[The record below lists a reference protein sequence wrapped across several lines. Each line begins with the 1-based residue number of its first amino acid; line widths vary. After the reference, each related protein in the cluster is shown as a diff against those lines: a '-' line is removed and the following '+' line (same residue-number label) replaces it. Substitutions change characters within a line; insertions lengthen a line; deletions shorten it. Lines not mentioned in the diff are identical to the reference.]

1 MFITFEGIDACG
13 KTTQYRLLTEMLKE
27 RNIPFIFIREP
38 GGTKA
43 GEDIRKIL
51 LHNDYSLSHKTEVL
65 LFVASRAQLTKNIIA
80 PALAEGKV
88 ILADRFM
95 DSSVAYQGY
104 GRGLGS
110 KIVESLNN
118 FAVGEYTPDITF
130 FVDITVDEA
139 FKRMK
144 LSKKNDKIEIE
155 GKDFFEKVRNG
166 YFELMKEN
174 KDRFIYIDGMKKEKE
189 VFEKIK
195 EVFLQ
200 KYSKKKR

>member
-27 RNIPFIFIREP
+27 KNIPFIFIREP

-43 GEDIRKIL
+43 GEDIRNIL
-51 LHNDYSLSHKTEVL
+51 LHNDYCLSHKTEVL

-80 PALAEGKV
+80 PSLEEEK
-88 ILADRFM
+88 IIIADRFM

-110 KIVESLNN
+110 EIVKSLNN
-118 FAVGEYTPDITF
+118 FAVGQYIPDITYF
-130 FVDITVDEA
+130 IDITVDEA

-144 LSKKNDKIEIE
+144 LSKKNDKIELE
-155 GKDFFEKVRNG
+155 GKEFFEKVRNG
-166 YFELMKEN
+166 YLELMKEN
-174 KDRFIYIDGMKKEKE
+174 EDTFIYIDGMKEEEEIFK
-189 VFEKIK
+189 KIK

>member
-27 RNIPFIFIREP
+27 KNIPFIFIREP

-43 GEDIRKIL
+43 GEDIRNIL
-51 LHNDYSLSHKTEVL
+51 LHNDYCLSHKTEVL

-80 PALAEGKV
+80 PSLEEEK
-88 ILADRFM
+88 IIIADRFM

-110 KIVESLNN
+110 EIVKSLNN
-118 FAVGEYTPDITF
+118 FAVGQYIPDITYF
-130 FVDITVDEA
+130 IDITVDEA

-144 LSKKNDKIEIE
+144 LSKKNDKIELE
-155 GKDFFEKVRNG
+155 GKEFFEKVRNG
-166 YFELMKEN
+166 YLELMKEN
-174 KDRFIYIDGMKKEKE
+174 EDRFIYIDGMKEEEEIFK
-189 VFEKIK
+189 KIK

>member
-51 LHNDYSLSHKTEVL
+51 LHNDYCLSHKTEVL

-88 ILADRFM
+88 IIADRFM

-130 FVDITVDEA
+130 FIDITVDEA